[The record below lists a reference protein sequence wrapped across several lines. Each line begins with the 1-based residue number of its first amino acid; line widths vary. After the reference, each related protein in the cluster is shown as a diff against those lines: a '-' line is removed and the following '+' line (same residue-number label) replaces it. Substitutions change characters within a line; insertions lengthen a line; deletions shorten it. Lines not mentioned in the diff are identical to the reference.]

1 MKETLFLAADLLLIF
16 AGFHYGLRFLRT
28 YHNHLLALEWL
39 VVGTSATNFLLWS
52 LLSGSEDSPLY
63 DIAYALDAFSRS
75 FGITLI
81 LVLGLMAVTHRYKPP
96 PAVEVGVTVLATA
109 GAITL
114 GRLHSDT
121 DINVGLATF
130 YVVTNLL
137 TACFLAYFVW
147 RLWLIGARGQSVC
160 TALVTV
166 AASFIAITYDFF
178 PFSFD
183 DENRT
188 IFYTAALATW
198 AVQGIAYFHAYQ
210 AMHEHN
216 VAAGVPTSQGMAARA

>member
-1 MKETLFLAADLLLIF
+1 MKDLLFLAADLLLIF
-16 AGFHYGLRFLRT
+16 AGFYYGLRFLRI
-28 YHNHLLALEWL
+28 YRNHLLALEWL

-52 LLSGSEDSPLY
+52 LLSGSENSPFY

-81 LVLGLMAVTHRYKPP
+81 LVLGLLTVTHRYRPP
-96 PAVEVGVTVLATA
+96 VAVEVGVTLLAVTGGIVL
-109 GAITL
+109 G
-114 GRLHSDT
+114 GLHSDT
-121 DINVGLATF
+121 DVNLGLAVF
-130 YVVTNLL
+130 YVVMNLL
-137 TACFLAYFVW
+137 TTCFLAYFAW
-147 RLWLIGARGQSVC
+147 RLWRIGAAKQAVW
-160 TALVTV
+160 TALVT
-166 AASFIAITYDFF
+166 AAACFIAITYDFF

-198 AVQGIAYFHAYQ
+198 GAQGIAYFHAYR

-216 VAAGVPTSQGMAARA
+216 VATDAASTETVGTTS

>member
-1 MKETLFLAADLLLIF
+1 MKELLFLAADLLLIF
-16 AGFHYGLRFLRT
+16 AGFRYGLRFLRT

-39 VVGTSATNFLLWS
+39 VVGTSAANFLFWS

-63 DIAYALDAFSRS
+63 DVAYALDAFSRS

-96 PAVEVGVTVLATA
+96 PAVEVGVTLLAVA
-109 GAITL
+109 GAVSL
-114 GRLHSDT
+114 GRLHSDSDVNT
-121 DINVGLATF
+121 ALATF

-147 RLWLIGARGQSVC
+147 RLWGIGARRQAVWAAVV
-160 TALVTV
+160 TA
-166 AASFIAITYDFF
+166 AATFIAITYDFF

-183 DENRT
+183 DANRT

-198 AVQGIAYFHAYQ
+198 GAQGIAYFYAYR

-216 VAAGVPTSQGMAARA
+216 LTTDAGATEKVGTTS